1 VAQSRIT
8 SKPSHVGLQSNKKA
22 SKAWVCVA
30 ANAVQQQKQN
40 ISEFEMAAQ
49 HLIENSFFQIR
60 CIFFECYTKSIPSCK
75 THMYLKTIFE
85 VVPS

>member
-60 CIFFECYTKSIPSCK
+60 CIFSNVIPKVFHLVKLTC
-75 THMYLKTIFE
+75 T
-85 VVPS
+85 